1 MKPHP
6 FLRCRRSG
14 LAGFMANML
23 ISLRKTITTM
33 AADLLSVDNDSSR
46 RSRASN
52 RRSAGR
58 LAGRT
63 TNICPEL
70 AATVFSYAQEGIIIA
85 DAHGRVV
92 AVNEAFT
99 RITGYGQ
106 FEVLE
111 QSLKALNVICHLA
124 AFYTPM
130 KNALACHD
138 NWSGEI
144 GGRHKNGTE
153 IALRLSVS
161 RVCAGNGEVRH
172 YVALISDITQI
183 KKRQQQLEH
192 NAYHDE
198 LTQLPNRLLLTERM
212 RQAIGKSRTHH
223 QKLAIAFID
232 LDGFKIVNDSY
243 GHELGDRVL
252 WIVAQRIKASIREN
266 DTLARV
272 GGDEFVAGLVGLQQ
286 PRDCQP
292 VLERMLNAASAPIV
306 VDGITVQVSAS
317 IGVAFFPEHGQRIET
332 LINKADQAMYSS
344 KRSGGSRLAFSS
356 P

>member
-1 MKPHP
+1 
-6 FLRCRRSG
+6 
-14 LAGFMANML
+14 MANML

-52 RRSAGR
+52 RRSTGR

-106 FEVLE
+106 FEVLKKR
-111 QSLKALNVICHLA
+111 LKTLNVICHLA

-138 NWSGEI
+138 NWSDEI
-144 GGRHKNGTE
+144 RGRHKNGTE

-161 RVCAGNGEVRH
+161 RVCAGNDEVRH
-172 YVALISDITQI
+172 YVALISDISQI

>member
-1 MKPHP
+1 
-6 FLRCRRSG
+6 
-14 LAGFMANML
+14 
-23 ISLRKTITTM
+23 
-33 AADLLSVDNDSSR
+33 
-46 RSRASN
+46 
-52 RRSAGR
+52 
-58 LAGRT
+58 
-63 TNICPEL
+63 
-70 AATVFSYAQEGIIIA
+70 
-85 DAHGRVV
+85 
-92 AVNEAFT
+92 
-99 RITGYGQ
+99 
-106 FEVLE
+106 
-111 QSLKALNVICHLA
+111 
-124 AFYTPM
+124 
-130 KNALACHD
+130 
-138 NWSGEI
+138 
-144 GGRHKNGTE
+144 
-153 IALRLSVS
+153 
-161 RVCAGNGEVRH
+161 VCAGNGEVRH

-272 GGDEFVAGLVGLQQ
+272 GG
-286 PRDCQP
+286 
-292 VLERMLNAASAPIV
+292 
-306 VDGITVQVSAS
+306 ITVQVSAS